1 MNRNGIWELS
11 PAYDITYSNGVGYT
25 KNHQLSLNGKIND
38 FTLKD
43 ILQLAKKHSIKESVA
58 KEYLEQI
65 VEIFSQFKTKAK
77 ELDVKDETIN
87 RITKELRL
95 KLA

>member
-1 MNRNGIWELS
+1 MNKNGIWELS

-25 KNHQLSLNGKIND
+25 KNQQLSLNGKIND

>member
-1 MNRNGIWELS
+1 MF
-11 PAYDITYSNGVGYT
+11 PA
-25 KNHQLSLNGKIND
+25 QALNGKIND

-65 VEIFSQFKTKAK
+65 VEIFSQLGPKAK

-95 KLA
+95 KLV

>member
-1 MNRNGIWELS
+1 MNKNGIWDLS
-11 PAYDITYSNGVGYT
+11 PAYDITDSNGVGYT